1 MTFSYGAT
9 TLPVTAPSL
18 VEAYTE
24 PVGDPGLGVFLA
36 FAKAVLEY
44 EVGAAWE
51 EVAPGEPL
59 IRHARPHDPREEDFG
74 TTSLPTLFAYRGDG
88 KLSRWSDGYWVEE
101 RPIALLWVYPPAQA
115 EKMPG
120 RRGVPVA
127 IGRALHEA
135 LGPLNG
141 RHPAWVVTGDTDPD
155 AAAYGSDVLAHGGFQ
170 RLEVVAV
177 RHAEITVGQAKYDAV
192 TVDVEAR
199 EVLTQTVT
207 FSGASAITI
216 RRDSAEMTAPE
227 PFDQTIDIV
236 RAFEGDFSA
245 EFY

>member
-24 PVGDPGLGVFLA
+24 PVGDPGLGVVLA
-36 FAKAVLEY
+36 FAAAVLEY

-59 IRHARPHDPREEDFG
+59 IRHARPHDPREEDFE
-74 TTSLPTLFAYRGDG
+74 TTALPTLFAYRGDG

-101 RPIALLWVYPPAQA
+101 RPITLLWAYPPAQA
-115 EKMPG
+115 AKMPG

-127 IGRALHEA
+127 IGRALHKA

-141 RHPAWVVTGDTDPD
+141 RHPAWVVTGDTDTD

-199 EVLTQTVT
+199 EVLTQDVT
-207 FSGASAITI
+207 LSGSTQITI
-216 RRDSAEMTAPE
+216 RRDVTGSTTTG
-227 PFDQTIDIV
+227 PFDQVILVPVPD
-236 RAFEGDFSA
+236 
-245 EFY
+245 

>member
-1 MTFSYGAT
+1 MADSYGAT

-36 FAKAVLEY
+36 FAKAVLEH

-59 IRHARPHDPREEDFG
+59 IRHARPHDPREEDFD
-74 TTSLPTLFAYRGDG
+74 TKSLPTLFAYRGDG
-88 KLSRWSDGYWVEE
+88 KPSRWSDGYWVEE
-101 RPIALLWVYPPAQA
+101 RPITLLWVYPPAQA

-127 IGRALHEA
+127 IGRALHKA

-141 RHPAWVVTGDTDPD
+141 RHPAWVVTGDTDAD
-155 AAAYGSDVLAHGGFQ
+155 SATYGSDVLTHGGFQ
-170 RLEVVAV
+170 KLEVVAV

-199 EVLTQTVT
+199 EVLTQDVT
-207 FSGASAITI
+207 LSGSTQITI
-216 RRDSAEMTAPE
+216 RRDVTGSTTTG
-227 PFDQTIDIV
+227 PFDQVILVPVPVPD
-236 RAFEGDFSA
+236 
-245 EFY
+245 

>member
-1 MTFSYGAT
+1 MADTYGAT

-36 FAKAVLEY
+36 FAKAVLEH

-59 IRHARPHDPREEDFG
+59 IRHARPHDPREEDFD
-74 TTSLPTLFAYRGDG
+74 TKSLPTLFAYRGDG
-88 KLSRWSDGYWVEE
+88 KPSRWSDGYWVEE
-101 RPIALLWVYPPAQA
+101 RPITLLWVYPPAQA

-127 IGRALHEA
+127 IGRALHKA

-141 RHPAWVVTGDTDPD
+141 RHPAWVVTGDKDED
-155 AAAYGSDVLAHGGFQ
+155 AAVYGSDVLTHGGFQ
-170 RLEVVAV
+170 QLVMGTV
-177 RHAEITVGQAKYDAV
+177 RHAEITVGQAKYDAI
-192 TVDVEAR
+192 TVELEAR
-199 EVLTQTVT
+199 EV
-207 FSGASAITI
+207 FSQIETLGGTTRIII
-216 RRDSAEMTAPE
+216 RRDTAETTAPD

-236 RAFEGDFSA
+236 RAFDGAFDPDF
-245 EFY
+245 F